1 MKNIKYLFFGGM
13 LLFVGV
19 SFYINSSK
27 VQSNEEQLY
36 ASIVEKYT
44 QEETDISSID
54 IKTEDE
60 IKEPKKEKYLYLDAQ
75 MSLRTKSYATT
86 DDINKMLDGT
96 ALSGMGK
103 TFVEAEEKYNVNAL
117 YLVGLACEESDYGR
131 SAFAVKRNNL
141 YGWNAV
147 DSNPDNATY
156 FNSKEEATLYVA
168 SKLDKNYLTQGGAYF
183 EGYSAKSID
192 VHYCTDKEHANKI
205 VNVVNDLLKKL
216 D

>member
-1 MKNIKYLFFGGM
+1 MKKIKFLIIGGIV
-13 LLFVGV
+13 LLIAVGV
-19 SFYINSSK
+19 YANSGK
-27 VQSNEEQLY
+27 VQRREDQVY
-36 ASIVEKYT
+36 ARLVEKYK
-44 QEETDISSID
+44 QEEKDVSNVD

-60 IKEPKKEKYLYLDAQ
+60 VKEPNKEKYLYLDTA
-75 MSLRTKSYATT
+75 MSLRTRSYAT
-86 DDINKMLDGT
+86 DEDIDKMLEGT

-147 DSNPDNATY
+147 DSNPDNATF

-168 SKLDKNYLTQGGAYF
+168 SKLDKNYLTQSGPYF
-183 EGYSAKSID
+183 EGYSAKAID
-192 VHYCTDKEHANKI
+192 VHYCTDKAHAEKI
-205 VNVVNDLLKKL
+205 VNVVNNLLKKL

>member
-1 MKNIKYLFFGGM
+1 MKNIKYLLIGGM
-13 LLFVGV
+13 LLLIGAA
-19 SFYINSSK
+19 FYTNSSK
-27 VQSNEEQLY
+27 VQSNEEMLY
-36 ASIVEKYT
+36 ASIVEKYAK
-44 QEETDISSID
+44 EGEDVSSVD

-60 IKEPKKEKYLYLDAQ
+60 VKEPKKEKYLYLDTT
-75 MSLRTKSYATT
+75 MSLRTKSYATAE
-86 DDINKMLDGT
+86 DINKMLEGT

-117 YLVGLACEESDYGR
+117 YLVGLACEESDYGK

-147 DSNPDNATY
+147 DSNSDNATY

-205 VNVVNDLLKKL
+205 VNVVNGLLKKL